1 MGQAVL
7 LCRPELAND
16 ADGFLPRGLGD
27 GLLGLGMR
35 GRGVGGAQCL
45 LGQADTGQGGEG
57 GGVGGRCALR
67 CALQR
72 CASAVYDFVCYQ
84 GPDEGIPQY
93 TTGGLLD

>member
-1 MGQAVL
+1 VGQAVL

-27 GLLGLGMR
+27 GLLGLGMTVCW

-67 CALQR
+67 CAAVRR
-72 CASAVYDFVCYQ
+72 CAVVC
-84 GPDEGIPQY
+84 
-93 TTGGLLD
+93 LCCL